1 MGTYF
6 KFIKPLLNKL
16 SCYFRHDYYPTAY
29 QDWERKKIN
38 FKCRV
43 CGEACEEWPPET
55 NKRRKSF
62 LSLIIFTVFSFIS
75 ASDTLTVGIDPFP
88 PCVIIDSNKVT
99 GFDIE
104 LFETIADSIGL
115 KYQYKQVPEFKQMF
129 GLLQNKT
136 YDVGISG
143 ITINEEREEVID
155 FSHPYLKSGLCIL
168 INNEKNNNV
177 FYIISAYLKKAW
189 KALFYLII
197 FLFICGVLIWAVE
210 RGKTSF
216 SSKFFSGVGD
226 GMYWTNTTMTTVGY
240 GDKAPQT
247 PVGKILA
254 MAVQW
259 IGIAFVFPYIVAQM
273 TVTIQEASYRIK
285 CKEDLLGKKVATVSG
300 TTSIQA
306 SQKYGATVVEQK
318 NIEDCIALLKRDK
331 VDAIVFDMPT
341 LMDAV
346 KKDNTLT
353 LTGGLFEPQDYGI
366 AFTQESPLR
375 EKFNRELLRTMSSGK
390 YQELYSKWFKE

>member
-1 MGTYF
+1 MVTHF
-6 KFIKPLLNKL
+6 SFIK
-16 SCYFRHDYYPTAY
+16 
-29 QDWERKKIN
+29 QI
-38 FKCRV
+38 
-43 CGEACEEWPPET
+43 
-55 NKRRKSF
+55 
-62 LSLIIFTVFSFIS
+62 SLITLAVFSFIS

-104 LFETIADSIGL
+104 LFENIADSLGL
-115 KYQYKQVPEFKQMF
+115 KYRYKQVPDFGQMF
-129 GLLQNKT
+129 KMIQNGT

-143 ITINEEREEVID
+143 ITINEKREEIID

-168 INNEKNNNV
+168 INNEKNNSV
-177 FYIISAYLKKAW
+177 FSIISAYLKRAW

-197 FLFICGVLIWAVE
+197 FLLICGILIWAVE

-216 SSKFFSGVGD
+216 SDKFLPGVGD

-285 CKEDLLGKKVATVSG
+285 CKEDLLGKKVATVAA
-300 TTSIQA
+300 TTSVE
-306 SQKYGATVVEQK
+306 SSKKYGAVVLEKK
-318 NIEDCIALLKRDK
+318 NIGECLTLLKSDK
-331 VDAIVFDMPT
+331 VDAVVFDMPT
-341 LMDAV
+341 LKDIAN
-346 KKDNTLT
+346 KDNTLII
-353 LTGGLFEPQDYGI
+353 TGDIFEPQDYGI
-366 AFTQESPLR
+366 AFFQGSPLR
-375 EKFNRELLRTMSSGK
+375 EKFNRELLKIIASGK
-390 YQELYSKWFKE
+390 YQELYDKWFKE